1 MIRRRSALALLAA
14 APLSLHVGAAFASSS
29 PVFAGGGVAIN
40 GTDPVA
46 YFDEGQPVAGAQGIA
61 ADWNGARWLFSSQ
74 ANRDR
79 FAADPEAF
87 APAYGGYCAWA
98 ASRGYVADTVPEAWT
113 IHAGRLFL
121 NASLRIRRRWER
133 DIPGNVA
140 LADANWPAILG

>member
-1 MIRRRSALALLAA
+1 MIPRRSAIVLLAA
-14 APLSLHVGAAFASSS
+14 APLALRLTPALASTA
-29 PVFAGGGVAIN
+29 PVFAGGGIAIN

-46 YFDEGQPVAGAQGIA
+46 YFDQGRPVAGQEESA
-61 ADWNGARWLFSSQ
+61 ADWNGARWLFSSPE
-74 ANRDR
+74 NRDR
-79 FAADPEAF
+79 FAADPSGF

-113 IHAGRLFL
+113 IHEGRLFL

-140 LADANWPAILG
+140 RADANWPEILG